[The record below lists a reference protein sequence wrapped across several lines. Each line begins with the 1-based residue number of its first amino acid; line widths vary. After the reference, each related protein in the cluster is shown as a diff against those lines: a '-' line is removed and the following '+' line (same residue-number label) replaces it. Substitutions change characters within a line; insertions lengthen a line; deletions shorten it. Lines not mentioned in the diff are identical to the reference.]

1 MQISKRL
8 KTVADMITRGNVLA
22 DIGTDHGY
30 VPIYLVKEGKV
41 PGALAMD
48 IGKGPLEKAIA
59 NIKKEGLSEYIET
72 RLSDGLDKL
81 NVGEADSILIAG
93 MGGELMI
100 KILSAAPEKCLAAK
114 ELILSPHSQINLVR
128 KYLKKELYGIEKET
142 MVKDEGKY
150 YTILKV
156 LPKGKAAKQDSLDDY
171 TEAELRY
178 GRRLI
183 EEKSPVFLEY
193 LEKEKAGYERIKKML
208 EDAPGTQV
216 KDRLSEVKKELE
228 WIESIR

>member
-59 NIKKEGLSEYIET
+59 NI
-72 RLSDGLDKL
+72 SDGLDKL

-128 KYLKKELYGIEKET
+128 KYLKKEQYGIEKET

-156 LPKGKAAKQDSLDDY
+156 LPKGKSAKQDSLDDY